1 MLPLIDGSLV
11 LLTLIFVLS
20 ITLIL
25 SVRQLAASRRPHHRQ
40 KSSSSG
46 KDDDHV
52 ACDLCFFHPHTIDGG
67 GGERVLW
74 CIISAIESAID
85 TLLPGRSSPGTENAD
100 AHLRLHIY
108 TGDDAS
114 PSSLAARP
122 ASIFGLDPPS
132 RSISFHRVHLRSL
145 SEPRMYPIAT
155 LLCQLLLSAPLAIEA
170 LLRAYVPG
178 VVVDTSGSTPLIHVV
193 ANVFGIDSIAYV
205 HYPLVSSQML
215 GRVRDGLEMYN
226 NRASFTS
233 GLAKKAKTIYYMMIR
248 KMYGIAMRN
257 ARLVMANS
265 SWTAN
270 EVRGAM
276 KMKEDGEEGE
286 EGARERCQGGVHVVY
301 PPCDTAR
308 LNALPLKR
316 DRRAGETIFVSVAQ
330 FRPEKDHAM
339 QLRAF
344 ARALRDYPRAMR
356 NASLEVVGSCR
367 NAADEKRLDAL
378 RVLAKDLDIADVV
391 HFHVAL
397 PFPDLVALLGRAH
410 AGLHTM
416 EDEHFGIVV
425 VEYMAAGAVPIA
437 HNSAGPRM
445 DIVGPA
451 NDASAP
457 MRAGFLARSE
467 HEYATAIGDL
477 ASMRE
482 KDRLACASAARDF
495 VIDRFSIAAFHSRVA
510 QLIASDLLR

>member
-67 GGERVLW
+67 GGGERVLW
-74 CIISAIESAID
+74 CIISAIESAVD

-122 ASIFGLDPPS
+122 ASVEGLDPPS

-276 KMKEDGEEGE
+276 KMKEEEGEEGE

-391 HFHVAL
+391 HFHVACWL
-397 PFPDLVALLGRAH
+397 PRP
-410 AGLHTM
+410 
-416 EDEHFGIVV
+416 
-425 VEYMAAGAVPIA
+425 
-437 HNSAGPRM
+437 
-445 DIVGPA
+445 
-451 NDASAP
+451 
-457 MRAGFLARSE
+457 
-467 HEYATAIGDL
+467 
-477 ASMRE
+477 
-482 KDRLACASAARDF
+482 
-495 VIDRFSIAAFHSRVA
+495 
-510 QLIASDLLR
+510 